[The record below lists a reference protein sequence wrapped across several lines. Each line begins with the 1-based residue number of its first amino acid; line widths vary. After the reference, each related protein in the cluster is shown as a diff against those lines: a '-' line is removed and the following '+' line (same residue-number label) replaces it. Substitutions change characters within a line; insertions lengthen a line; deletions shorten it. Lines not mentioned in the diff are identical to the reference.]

1 MVLMLL
7 IFIIFT
13 FLLFKLLTIL
23 EVVIHDPLYKWN
35 LSPLEA
41 LKRQERKDNEN
52 VNNDK
57 NDKNNIINSKN
68 DSIMLDIAK
77 RENKKMKNF
86 PKDKNDNIDKVDDD
100 IHGEN
105 HGFGR
110 EAAERTLLR
119 IKNKLL
125 GFEDATSGVLGIEG
139 QVELLISEARNI
151 DNLCKL
157 FCGWSPW
164 L

>member
-1 MVLMLL
+1 M
-7 IFIIFT
+7 
-13 FLLFKLLTIL
+13 
-23 EVVIHDPLYKWN
+23 IHDPLYKWN

-41 LKRQERKDNEN
+41 RRRQERKDNQN
-52 VNNDK
+52 DNNDK
-57 NDKNNIINSKN
+57 NSKN
-68 DSIMLDIAK
+68 DILYS
-77 RENKKMKNF
+77 R
-86 PKDKNDNIDKVDDD
+86 NDNIILEFENDRKKNNQIKNISNNKNMNIDKIGKIDED
-100 IHGEN
+100 IHSEN

-119 IKNKLL
+119 IQNKLL
-125 GFEDATSGVLGIEG
+125 GFEDPTSGVLGIEG

-157 FCGWSPW
+157 FPGWSPW